1 MTMLRKFTLG
11 LIAAASLGAMAL
23 APTVASAHSSGHSS
37 GGSSPHLSS
46 GMMGSGKSRMGTRFI
61 GPAVQKNSDRDHRHF
76 HRFGF
81 RYFPVAAYDPCWVTE
96 RVPTPIGFRLRR
108 VNVCGY

>member
-1 MTMLRKFTLG
+1 MLRKFTLG
-11 LIAAASLGAMAL
+11 LIAAVPLGAVAL
-23 APTVASAHSSGHSS
+23 APTIASAHGGSGPS
-37 GGSSPHLSS
+37 GGSSGSHMNS
-46 GMMGSGKSRMGTRFI
+46 GMKMGSNPKLGTRFI
-61 GPAVQKNSDRDHRHF
+61 GPAVHKDSDHRHF

-96 RVPTPIGFRLRR
+96 RVPTPFGLRLRR

>member
-1 MTMLRKFTLG
+1 MLRKFTLG

-23 APTVASAHSSGHSS
+23 SSTVASAHGSGHSG
-37 GGSSPHLSS
+37 GGSSSHSS
-46 GMMGSGKSRMGTRFI
+46 SAMGGGKSKMGTRFI
-61 GPAVQKNSDRDHRHF
+61 GPADRRHF

-81 RYFPVAAYDPCWVTE
+81 RYFPVAAYDPCWVTQ
-96 RVPTPIGFRLRR
+96 RIDTPVGPRLRR

>member
-1 MTMLRKFTLG
+1 MLRKFTLG

-23 APTVASAHSSGHSS
+23 APTIASAHSSAGHS
-37 GGSSPHLSS
+37 GGSSGPHMSS
-46 GMMGSGKSRMGTRFI
+46 GMKMGGNPKLGTRFI
-61 GPAVQKNSDRDHRHF
+61 GPAVQKNSDRRHF

-96 RVPTPIGFRLRR
+96 RVPTPVGPRLRR

>member
-11 LIAAASLGAMAL
+11 LIAAASLSAIAL
-23 APTVASAHSSGHSS
+23 APTVASAHGHSG
-37 GGSSPHLSS
+37 GGSSSHVSS
-46 GMMGSGKSRMGTRFI
+46 GSMGGKKMGTRFI
-61 GPAVQKNSDRDHRHF
+61 GPAVQKNSDRRHF

-81 RYFPVAAYDPCWVTE
+81 RYIPVAAYDPCWVTQ
-96 RVPTPIGFRLRR
+96 RVDTPVGPRLRR

>member
-1 MTMLRKFTLG
+1 MMLGKFTLG

-23 APTVASAHSSGHSS
+23 APTVASAHGSGHSG
-37 GGSSPHLSS
+37 GGSSSHMNG
-46 GMMGSGKSRMGTRFI
+46 GMIKSPGI
-61 GPAVQKNSDRDHRHF
+61 GIKPIGMKPVSMKGDHDRRHF

-81 RYFPVAAYDPCWVTE
+81 RYVPVAAYDPCWVTE
-96 RVPTPIGFRLRR
+96 TVPTPIGPRLRR

>member
-1 MTMLRKFTLG
+1 MLRKFTLG

-37 GGSSPHLSS
+37 SGSSPHMSS
-46 GMMGSGKSRMGTRFI
+46 GMMGSGKSKMGTRFI
-61 GPAVQKNSDRDHRHF
+61 GPAVHKDSDRRHF

-81 RYFPVAAYDPCWVTE
+81 RYLPVATYDPCWVTQ
-96 RVPTPIGFRLRR
+96 RVDTPVGPRLRR

>member
-1 MTMLRKFTLG
+1 MLRKFTLG
-11 LIAAASLGAMAL
+11 LIAATSLGAMAL
-23 APTVASAHSSGHSS
+23 APTIASAHSSGHSS
-37 GGSSPHLSS
+37 GGFSAHVSS
-46 GMMGSGKSRMGTRFI
+46 GTMGSGNSRMGTRFI
-61 GPAVQKNSDRDHRHF
+61 GPAVQKNSDHRHF

-96 RVPTPIGFRLRR
+96 RVPTPVGPRLRR